1 MRKLKSLILILS
13 ILTVIFGM
21 NIAVYAQ
28 TEDGVEVT
36 VTADKE
42 SYVSGDEVK
51 LDVKVQNNNTY
62 SLISP
67 ALTVTLPKG
76 LTIDGKTE
84 ITYTFNTIGANASQS
99 AVLDAQAVGTKMDS
113 PKTGDAGIAKYIIIC
128 IISLTAIIAV
138 MLVRKKKGGVVSFL
152 LALTVISGA
161 VWAGTDTVKA
171 EDATKH
177 ITGEIAV
184 LLDNEN
190 AAIKYDFSYNID
202 AADASADNTD
212 STEPAIAT
220 AEGYT
225 YVDPSEFGTIFT
237 SFNSHIGET
246 GITILEDGF
255 INYWAWN
262 TYLDRELLAVFEL
275 DGRFYY
281 IMHSPEDDVMSVTE
295 ASSLAEAFSVAKE
308 KKSYREY
315 VVYRPVAVSLG
326 VSGAVTKHFTYDD
339 THYYYAD
346 ASLDEMREE
355 YGQNIADTDYEKVIE
370 DYKNTYLYLADGTN
384 YTRIKVSDIAN
395 YTYFADISKVT
406 CTASPEESG
415 YITFTWDTSSLG
427 CDDGYSYWYK
437 DITIY
442 DADGNKCDLWKDA
455 EYTESPI
462 DKLYELDGITGSVTG
477 YINYEKNGTYTYE
490 VYGVGNGF
498 SQMILSGSFEVD
510 WVTETSEDEVINESD
525 TDEGVIDE
533 ASGEETADEENE

>member
-1 MRKLKSLILILS
+1 MKKLKSLVLILS

-51 LDVKVQNNNTY
+51 LDVKVQNDNAY

-67 ALTVTLPKG
+67 KLTVTLPEG
-76 LTIDGKTE
+76 LTIDGKAE
-84 ITYTFNTIGANASQS
+84 ITYTFNTIGANVSQS
-99 AVLDAQAVGTKMDS
+99 AVLDAEEVEDLTPD
-113 PKTGDAGIAKYIIIC
+113 TGDSRIAKYIIIC

-138 MLVRKKKGGVVSFL
+138 MLVRKKKGSVVSLL

-161 VWAGTDTVKA
+161 VWAGADTVKA
-171 EDATKH
+171 EDTAKH
-177 ITGEIAV
+177 ITGEITV

-190 AAIKYDFSYNID
+190 AAIKYDFSYKAGTVD
-202 AADASADNTD
+202 TSADN
-212 STEPAIAT
+212 TEPAIAA

-225 YVDPSEFGTIFT
+225 YVEPSKFGTIFS

-246 GITILEDGF
+246 GITISEDGF
-255 INYWAWN
+255 TNYWAWN

-275 DGRFYY
+275 DGRFYD
-281 IMHSPEDDVMSVTE
+281 ITHSPEMEVMSVTE
-295 ASSLAEAFSVAKE
+295 ASSLDEAFSVAKE
-308 KKSYREY
+308 KAAYYLEY

-326 VSGAVTKHFTYDD
+326 VSGAVTKYYTYDD
-339 THYYYAD
+339 THYYYAVD
-346 ASLDEMREE
+346 SLDEMREY

-427 CDDGYSYWYK
+427 CDDGYSYWNK

-455 EYTESPI
+455 EHTESPI
-462 DKLYELDGITGSVTG
+462 DKLHELDGITGSVTG
-477 YINYEKNGTYTYE
+477 YINFEKNGTYTYE
-490 VYGVGNGF
+490 VYGDGNGF
-498 SQMILSGSFEVD
+498 SQMIFQGTYEVD
-510 WVTETSEDEVINESD
+510 WVTETSDDEVVDESDTETSDDEVIDESN
-525 TDEGVIDE
+525 T
-533 ASGEETADEENE
+533 END